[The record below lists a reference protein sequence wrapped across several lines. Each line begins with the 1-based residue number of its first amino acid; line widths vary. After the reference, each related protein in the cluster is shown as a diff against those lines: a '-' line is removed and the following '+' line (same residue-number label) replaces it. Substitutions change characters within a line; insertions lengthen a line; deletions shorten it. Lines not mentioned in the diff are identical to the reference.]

1 MDLVVSCVGGLL
13 GWLLVLVRWSVSH
26 LDDQS
31 IDEFVEW
38 LVGGLV
44 GLFS

>member
-1 MDLVVSCVGGLL
+1 MGLVVSWVGWLVACVGQ
-13 GWLLVLVRWSVSH
+13 VVSH
-26 LDDQS
+26 LDDQL
-31 IDEFVEW
+31 IDEFVGW